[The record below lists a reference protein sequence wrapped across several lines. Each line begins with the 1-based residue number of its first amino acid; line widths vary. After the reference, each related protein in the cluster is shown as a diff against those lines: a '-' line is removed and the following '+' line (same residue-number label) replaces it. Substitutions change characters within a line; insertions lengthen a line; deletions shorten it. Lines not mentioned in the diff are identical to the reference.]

1 MTTHAPHKVRD
12 GVGHVQG
19 QGVDCIDT
27 ARLYQHVLRVFA
39 AQVGPHYLVPL
50 RVTGL
55 CGHSPVVTIG
65 SIAAR
70 TDSLVVNEVHYQRL
84 KAVVAISKTGGVLIH
99 GAVLHTVPVA
109 LLTTPSS
116 QSACLVIL
124 QNVNISQLS
133 CLCWDLR
140 LSLSE
145 QELVQHGQWNLP

>member
-1 MTTHAPHKVRD
+1 MLRHPMTTHAPHKVRD

-70 TDSLVVNEVHYQRL
+70 TDSLVVDEVHYQRS
-84 KAVVAISKTGGVLIH
+84 KAVVAIRLSMFSYFNLQ
-99 GAVLHTVPVA
+99 TV
-109 LLTTPSS
+109 
-116 QSACLVIL
+116 ACLL
-124 QNVNISQLS
+124 QRMSASQGLS
-133 CLCWDLR
+133 KRAPNTIEIGDSQYR
-140 LSLSE
+140 I
-145 QELVQHGQWNLP
+145 